1 MKDNPPKTTLQPV
14 LSSETL
20 KHKQL
25 LKGGDIAAQ
34 TKKQDLD
41 RITRKHLKEKLKK
54 KRERSTKTITWL
66 EKRFPNCFNLITPKP
81 LKIKIEDDL
90 YRALGG
96 DGSLSRIRIRQALG
110 FYTTRLSYHESFLT
124 NNVRFDL
131 NGNAVEPIE
140 KAHRDFAKIRIEERN
155 EA

>member
-1 MKDNPPKTTLQPV
+1 MKGKPPKTTLQPV
-14 LSSETL
+14 LRSETF

-25 LKGGDIAAQ
+25 LKGGNIAVQ
-34 TKKQDLD
+34 TQKQDLE
-41 RITRKHLKEKLKK
+41 RINRKHLKEKLKK
-54 KRERSTKTITWL
+54 KRERSIETITWL

-90 YRALGG
+90 FRALGV
-96 DGSLSRIRIRQALG
+96 DGTLSRIRIRQALA

-131 NGNAVEPIE
+131 NGNAVTYRKRPL
-140 KAHRDFAKIRIEERN
+140 RLC
-155 EA
+155 